1 MLKIEMECVR
11 GVLFIRL
18 YGSLNKN
25 TCSKLYEE
33 VSELIFDNGIKNIIF
48 NLENLTDLD
57 INGINTLIYNYKLC
71 KQNNGNTYF
80 CGTSEVLEKK
90 LDNKIFPLE
99 LNELTALGK
108 FKI

>member
-1 MLKIEMECVR
+1 MLKIEMECIR
-11 GVLFIRL
+11 GVLLIRL
-18 YGSLNKN
+18 YGSLNKE
-25 TCSKLYEE
+25 TCPKLYEE
-33 VSELIFDNGIKNIIF
+33 VSELIFDNGVKNIIF

-71 KQNNGNTYF
+71 KQNDGNTYF
-80 CGTSEVLEKK
+80 CNLSTALEKK
-90 LDNKIFPLE
+90 LDNKIIPLE